1 MGWKE
6 NSLVLILLHSVRVW
20 ALRSSYTVGNSSPA
34 WKFQSPGF
42 TYRRC
47 MYNPSPRTFAMEKRM
62 DNIDTAPTAVLNPK
76 EDAKQQRLKAREEQE
91 RQRLLLLETT
101 VTDLNSTAFGYIST
115 SVTSFQKR
123 QWVDIKDI
131 DAFKDQLVW
140 LRGRIN
146 DVRGKGTMCFVTLR
160 QQNESIQCIVDSRQ
174 EMISKDMVKW
184 ATALSMESIV
194 DVLAKVVVPEV
205 PVASTTAKCEL
216 QVHKIFCISKANPTL
231 PFLMRDANN
240 TDDEEAC
247 KNPNIIKVNQD
258 TRLDNRPLDLR
269 ATLNLAIFK
278 IQSEICQQFR
288 NFLLAREFIEIH
300 SPKLLGGTS
309 EGGCNV
315 FKLKYFDNDACLAQ
329 SPQLYKQLAVVGD
342 FRRVFEIG
350 PVFRAENSNT
360 HRHLCE
366 FVGLDLEME
375 LKDSYMEVVDMIDE
389 MFKAIFSGINTKCK
403 AEMDVFAAHQPSI
416 QPFKWLDQTPRLR
429 FAEAVE
435 MLRASELGHEIP
447 DDISSYDFSTEQ
459 EKLLGRLVK
468 EKYMTDYYIV
478 YEYPLNARPFY
489 TMPMERDGMMFT
501 HSYDFFMRGEE
512 ILSGAQRIHNPE
524 LLLQRA
530 KDCGID
536 PKTISSYIDAFKLGV
551 SPHAG
556 CGIGLERVAMLFL
569 GTGNIRKTSLFP
581 RDPKRLTP

>member
-1 MGWKE
+1 MALRKP
-6 NSLVLILLHSVRVW
+6 SFVLLIFHSVRLLVLRGSYT
-20 ALRSSYTVGNSSPA
+20 ARSSCTSGRFHSPGYVHQRFLSSSPSRLHIMD
-34 WKFQSPGF
+34 KREDNLDQVISP
-42 TYRRC
+42 
-47 MYNPSPRTFAMEKRM
+47 AAQAK
-62 DNIDTAPTAVLNPK
+62 L
-76 EDAKQQRLKAREEQE
+76 DAKQQRLKAREEQE
-91 RQRLLLLETT
+91 RQKQLLLETT
-101 VTDLNSTAFGYIST
+101 VSDLDSASFGYLLPTISCLPT
-115 SVTSFQKR
+115 R
-123 QWVDIKDI
+123 QWVEIKDI
-131 DAFKDQLVW
+131 DSAEGQVVW

-146 DVRGKGTMCFVTLR
+146 DVRGKGTMTFIILR
-160 QQNESIQCIVDSRQ
+160 QQHESLQCIVDSRQ
-174 EMISKDMVKW
+174 EMVSKDMAKW
-184 ATALSMESIV
+184 AASLSMESIV
-194 DVLAKVVVPEV
+194 DVLGKVVRPEV
-205 PVASTTAKCEL
+205 PVTSTTAKCEL
-216 QVHKIFCISKANPTL
+216 QVHKLICISKANPTM
-231 PFLMRDANN
+231 PFLIRDANN

-247 KNPNIIKVNQD
+247 KNPSVIKVNQD

-288 NFLLAREFIEIH
+288 NFLLKRDFIEIH

-366 FVGLDLEME
+366 FVGLDMEME
-375 LKDSYMEVVDMIDE
+375 IRDNYMEVVDLIDD
-389 MFKAIFSGINTKCK
+389 MLKHVFHGINTECK
-403 AEMDVFAAHQPSI
+403 TEVEIFQKHQPSVE
-416 QPFKWLDQTPRLR
+416 PFKWLDQTPRIR
-429 FAEAVE
+429 FTEAVE
-435 MLRASELGHEIP
+435 MLRGTELAESIP

-459 EKLLGRLVK
+459 EKRLGRLVK
-468 EKYMTDYYIV
+468 EKYNTDYYIV

-489 TMPMERDGMMFT
+489 TMPKERDGIMFT

-512 ILSGAQRIHNPE
+512 ILSGAQRIHNPD

-530 KDCGID
+530 KECGID
-536 PKTISSYIDAFKLGV
+536 PKTISCYIEAFKMGA

-556 CGIGLERVAMLFL
+556 YW
-569 GTGNIRKTSLFP
+569 
-581 RDPKRLTP
+581 